1 MKTKHNMKKIITLL
15 TLLILFSGCAA
26 TQAQKQ
32 PLDPT
37 PENFIKILNT
47 TKDGQDFIK
56 INPNLQV
63 QNITLIKP
71 DQFGKLHNETRF
83 KLLYENLPQKE
94 LYQMDFIGK
103 GTLQLRAT
111 IDLESENV
119 TSLVGLFV
127 MGMG

>member
-1 MKTKHNMKKIITLL
+1 MKTKHNMKKTIILL

-26 TQAQKQ
+26 QTQKQ
-32 PLDPT
+32 PLEPT

-47 TKDGQDFIK
+47 TKDGQDFIR
-56 INPNLQV
+56 INPNVQV
-63 QNITLIKP
+63 QNITLITP
-71 DQFGKLHNETRF
+71 DQFEKLHNETRF
-83 KLLYENLPQKE
+83 KILYENLPQKE
-94 LYQMDFIGK
+94 LYQMDFVGK

-111 IDLESENV
+111 IDLENENV